1 MGKIP
6 TTSSVQIL
14 QRMVFASFYEKS
26 GATLQKKCVWQPL
39 PFAAPVTPL
48 FDKALTVQQGIC
60 PNLAGLSTNSLVP
73 CVF

>member
-26 GATLQKKCVWQPL
+26 GATLQKKMRLATPS
-39 PFAAPVTPL
+39 FRRTSYAA
-48 FDKALTVQQGIC
+48 F
-60 PNLAGLSTNSLVP
+60 
-73 CVF
+73 